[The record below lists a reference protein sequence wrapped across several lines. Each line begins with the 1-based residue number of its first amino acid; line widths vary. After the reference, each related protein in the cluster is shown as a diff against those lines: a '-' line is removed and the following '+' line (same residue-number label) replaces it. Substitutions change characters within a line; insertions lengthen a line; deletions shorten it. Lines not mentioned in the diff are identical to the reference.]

1 MIYVFMYY
9 IINFFPVICVDSYEA
24 KNAEG
29 EN

>member
-9 IINFFPVICVDSYEA
+9 IINFFHVIHVDSYEV